1 MRVVGEKIR
10 ESGGLFLEE
19 LAEEKLRKGSGR
31 ETYHGSDYR
40 MTERERRRSD
50 REGGPID
57 KEGGPIDREHG
68 SREDGVR
75 QTTESSKE
83 TTERERHGSV

>member
-1 MRVVGEKIR
+1 MRDVGEKIR
-10 ESGGLFLEE
+10 ESGGFFLEE

-57 KEGGPIDREHG
+57 REGGPIDREHG

-83 TTERERHGSV
+83 TTE